1 MRRPARGR
9 NGWQRLEQIEA
20 SIERYLSEL
29 ETAINRLKDKVGR
42 LKQEIERMKA
52 IEAQL
57 AKAEEIQISLTDPDA
72 RSMQRTGK
80 AAGTDVAPVV
90 RTDFP
95 LR

>member
-1 MRRPARGR
+1 MRPARSR
-9 NGWQRLEQIEA
+9 PQRLPSTATAGAEA

-42 LKQEIERMKA
+42 LKQEIEHMKA

-72 RSMQRTGK
+72 RSKQGIGK
-80 AAGTDVAPVV
+80 ATGTIGYAGNAP
-90 RTDFP
+90 
-95 LR
+95 